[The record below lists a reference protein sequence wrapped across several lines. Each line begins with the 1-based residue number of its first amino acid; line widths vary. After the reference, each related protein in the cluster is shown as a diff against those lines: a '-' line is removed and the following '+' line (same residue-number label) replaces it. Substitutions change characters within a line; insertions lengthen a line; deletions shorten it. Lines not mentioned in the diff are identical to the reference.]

1 MEMEIKIKL
10 NPTYTITP
18 VFSTKGRGKKKQ
30 DIFQYIDYKFNLN
43 RLIGVKGV
51 ISEKEIKETIP
62 FLEQMNIN
70 FCEHVLDVIINEMI
84 IQINDM
90 YEMKMIHKD
99 FEEFVKEH
107 AEIFNTFINE
117 LENTINE
124 HRS

>member
-1 MEMEIKIKL
+1 MEIKIKL

-30 DIFQYIDYKFNLN
+30 DIFQYIDYRFNLN
-43 RLIGVKGV
+43 RAIAVKGI
-51 ISEKEIKETIP
+51 ISKKTIEESIP
-62 FLEQMNIN
+62 FLEQMNVD

-84 IQINDM
+84 IQVNDM

-107 AEIFNTFINE
+107 KEIFNTNLNIY
-117 LENTINE
+117 
-124 HRS
+124 